1 MGRDRIC
8 ETTMIFSNKL
18 LLGSAAL
25 LIATA
30 ASFPQELS
38 DRYLGTYPQDI
49 RQREALK
56 ICQENSLE
64 FVRFFASD
72 REACF
77 SKMRVVGSPSTYSG
91 VWSKPDLQHHQMA
104 QNSLQPQFVP
114 SAQPAPAASQPQV
127 LLTVTDYRRK

>member
-1 MGRDRIC
+1 LARRLNKDWHRQSCRGQFC

-18 LLGSAAL
+18 MLGGAAL

-30 ASFPQELS
+30 ASFPQEIG

-49 RQREALK
+49 RKREALK
-56 ICQENSLE
+56 VCQENSLE

-77 SKMRVVGSPSTYSG
+77 TRMRVVGAPGSYSG
-91 VWSKPDLQHHQMA
+91 VWSKPDRSHMTVA
-104 QNSLQPQFVP
+104 QN
-114 SAQPAPAASQPQV
+114 
-127 LLTVTDYRRK
+127 